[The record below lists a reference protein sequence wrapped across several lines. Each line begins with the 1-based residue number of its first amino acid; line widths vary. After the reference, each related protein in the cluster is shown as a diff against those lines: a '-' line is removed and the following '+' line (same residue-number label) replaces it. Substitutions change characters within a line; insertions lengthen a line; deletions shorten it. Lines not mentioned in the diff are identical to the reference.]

1 MRKGTNRGAGLKKL
15 REENAKQN
23 RNSARYIELEE
34 RFGVTKAPVTSLNRQ
49 LASMWLILLGVPIIG
64 LNLVSPHW
72 KTMETMEVC
81 LALLLATGGPLVVF
95 IRAQQRRYFYL
106 SSAAV
111 FWTLLAPFG
120 SWFSIALA
128 ERLGISTPLADYQL
142 ATLDRI
148 VGLNIPAIH
157 AWALTHRI
165 GIWINETYDWQNWY
179 EVIVVLVPVLS
190 GQVERVL
197 RLNVAFTIALLVA
210 LPTALF
216 YPAIGPWY
224 ILHIQ
229 PDIVQQYIQKSILDF
244 RASGGASFLPIG
256 ILVCP
261 SFHTVIALL
270 NGWTLW
276 TNRFLRIPAAIVSG
290 AIVVSTI
297 TTGSHYLVDVL
308 TGIGV
313 TVFAVALSG
322 RLEHVARRAGAIKEA
337 KIDVPVSSQPL
348 NS

>member
-1 MRKGTNRGAGLKKL
+1 MTNTPL
-15 REENAKQN
+15 
-23 RNSARYIELEE
+23 
-34 RFGVTKAPVTSLNRQ
+34 TSLNRQ
-49 LASMWLILLGVPIIG
+49 LASMWLVLLGVPIIG
-64 LNLVSPHW
+64 LNLISPHW

-81 LALLLATGGPLVVF
+81 MVLLLATGGPLVVYA
-95 IRAQQRRYFYL
+95 RARKHYFYL
-106 SSAAV
+106 SSAVV

-120 SWFSIALA
+120 SWFSIAFA

-148 VGLNIPAIH
+148 IGLNIPAIH
-157 AWALTHRI
+157 AWAQNNRI
-165 GIWINETYDWQNWY
+165 GLWINRTYDWQNWY
-179 EVIVVLVPVLS
+179 EVIAVLVPVLS
-190 GQVERVL
+190 GQAERVL
-197 RLNVAFTIALLVA
+197 RLNAAFAIALFIA
-210 LPTALF
+210 LPAALL

-224 ILHIQ
+224 ILPIQ
-229 PDIVQQYIQKSILDF
+229 PDVVQQYIQKSILDF
-244 RASGGASFLPIG
+244 RASGGSSFLPIG

-261 SFHTVIALL
+261 SFHTIIALL

-276 TNRFLRIPAAIVSG
+276 TNRWLRVPAAIVSG

-297 TTGSHYLVDVL
+297 TTGSHYSIDVL

-322 RLEHVARRAGAIKEA
+322 RLEQVARRAGAIKEA
-337 KIDVPVSSQPL
+337 KIEVPVSSQPL